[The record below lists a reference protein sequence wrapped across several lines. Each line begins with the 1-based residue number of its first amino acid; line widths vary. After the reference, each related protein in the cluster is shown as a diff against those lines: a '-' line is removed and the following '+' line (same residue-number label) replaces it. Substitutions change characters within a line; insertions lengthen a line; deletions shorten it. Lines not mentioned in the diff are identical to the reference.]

1 MTGWALQPRL
11 TEKHRMG
18 LYGKGKKKQR
28 KAQTWVGRDEKVVKG
43 VVVETDELK
52 INFMKFSNN

>member
-1 MTGWALQPRL
+1 
-11 TEKHRMG
+11 MG
-18 LYGKGKKKQR
+18 KEKKQR

-52 INFMKFSNN
+52 INFMKFSKN

>member
-1 MTGWALQPRL
+1 MGSTTKTNWETQNGIIW
-11 TEKHRMG
+11 EK
-18 LYGKGKKKQR
+18 KKKQR

-52 INFMKFSNN
+52 INFMKFSKN